1 MKTLLS
7 VVAGLILLAG
17 CVVVTETPTAPPG
30 GQGSAADPGSGASQ
44 NGYSFLHTLDGG
56 QPVRWSTCEPIRYV
70 VRRKNLPDGAGRLLE
85 QSVRRISEASGL
97 EFSREGTTDEKPTDS
112 RKLHQPKRYGD
123 RWAPVLIAFSGPGE
137 YERLQGQAAGYGG
150 AVYVQRG
157 GATPRY
163 VSGMAVFDTDQL
175 SSMGG
180 EKAMRAVMMHELAHV
195 VGLGHVRDSS
205 QLMNPVQYGERVTE
219 LQDGDLAG
227 LEVLGNGE
235 CYQPL
240 EPGSIRR

>member
-1 MKTLLS
+1 MRTLPS
-7 VVAGLILLAG
+7 VVAGLVLLSG
-17 CVVVTETPTAPPG
+17 CVVVSETPTAPPG
-30 GQGSAADPGSGASQ
+30 GQGPSGGSGSGPSGD
-44 NGYSFLHTLDGG
+44 GYSFLHTLDQG

-70 VRRKNLPDGAGRLLE
+70 VRRKNEPDGARRLLE

-97 EFSREGTTDEKPTDS
+97 KFSFQGTTGEKPADS

-137 YERLQGQAAGYGG
+137 YQRLQGQAAGYGG

-163 VSGMAVFDTDQL
+163 VSGMAVFDADQM

-180 EKAMRAVMMHELAHV
+180 DKAMRAVMMHELAHV

-205 QLMNPVQYGERVTE
+205 QLMNPVQYGQRVTE
-219 LQDGDLAG
+219 LQEGDLAG

-235 CYQPL
+235 CYEPL